1 MDLNKVMIIGRL
13 TQDPEVRTIPS
24 GQNVA
29 TFSLAT
35 NLSWNDQQGQKQ
47 EKVEYHNIVT
57 WRKLAEICGQYLQK
71 GKKIYIEGRL
81 QTRQWEG
88 QDGVKRNR
96 TEIIADNMIMLD
108 GRNTGGGGASQNT
121 SGNTGGAPA
130 SSQSKDETPVIQV
143 DDPSNEGAAPEPSS
157 DSDQNKDKVSI
168 EDIPF

>member
-35 NLSWNDQQGQKQ
+35 NLSWNDQQGKKQ

-71 GKKIYIEGRL
+71 GKRIYIEGRL

-108 GRNTGGGGASQNT
+108 GRNTGGGTPQNT
-121 SGNTGGAPA
+121 SGDTGGTPN
-130 SSQSKDETPVIQV
+130 QPKDETPVIQV
-143 DDPSNEGAAPEPSS
+143 DDPKNEGTSPEPSPE
-157 DSDQNKDKVSI
+157 SDQSKDKVSI